1 MESRR
6 ITRKQ
11 AQQQSAGS
19 AAGSPV
25 VHSAKESVMPTAK
38 KAGSARRTTSRKPLA
53 DRTNDSPIFGLTPC
67 GNKTGGRKSSPIYER
82 TPISKLRSFKSC
94 TPGTPGEEILRS
106 QVQSMLEKVKA
117 NEQSMGDALQYYSP
131 LFSSSSAGGSM
142 SQRQY
147 YTPATSFPTVNSQS
161 PVFPLSTEFQ
171 EEGLQ
176 AQTDMWHPVKS
187 NPELQMEQPLIL
199 ATSKDK
205 TCGLEEQ
212 EQEDGGLLPLDMQL
226 LYMFGKAAAAA
237 PASDSDANDASSLD
251 LDVLKAVEKQVITRM
266 EDENPEAKG
275 EDEEGCDGEADT
287 DGVSD
292 QTELPNLWKQRGG
305 RSVKITEGSVKMV
318 NTASQETTTNDEY
331 QEYEGNYEAD
341 EEEEEGGEYEELCRG
356 ISHISMRDSRDGFGP
371 PPFAGRHT
379 RFHYNSEGEI
389 DSVQVDEEEDME
401 KSPEGPATPTTVMR
415 LRGLPTPKGKHLRFT
430 EDI

>member
-38 KAGSARRTTSRKPLA
+38 KAGSGRRPTSRKPLA

-67 GNKTGGRKSSPIYER
+67 GNKTGGGRKSSPIYER

-131 LFSSSSAGGSM
+131 LFSSSSAGGSV

-161 PVFPLSTEFQ
+161 PVFPLSTKFQ

-205 TCGLEEQ
+205 T
-212 EQEDGGLLPLDMQL
+212 
-226 LYMFGKAAAAA
+226 Y
-237 PASDSDANDASSLD
+237 
-251 LDVLKAVEKQVITRM
+251 
-266 EDENPEAKG
+266 
-275 EDEEGCDGEADT
+275 
-287 DGVSD
+287 

-318 NTASQETTTNDEY
+318 NAASQETTNDEY
-331 QEYEGNYEAD
+331 QECEGNYEAD

-415 LRGLPTPKGKHLRFT
+415 LRGLPTPKGKHL
-430 EDI
+430 

>member
-6 ITRKQ
+6 TTRKQ

-25 VHSAKESVMPTAK
+25 VHSAKGSVMPTAK
-38 KAGSARRTTSRKPLA
+38 KAGSARRTTTRKPLA
-53 DRTNDSPIFGLTPC
+53 DRTNDSPIYGLTPC
-67 GNKTGGRKSSPIYER
+67 GNKTGGGRKSSPIYER

-106 QVQSMLEKVKA
+106 Q
-117 NEQSMGDALQYYSP
+117 
-131 LFSSSSAGGSM
+131 
-142 SQRQY
+142 
-147 YTPATSFPTVNSQS
+147 
-161 PVFPLSTEFQ
+161 

-176 AQTDMWHPVKS
+176 AQTDMWSPVKS
-187 NPELQMEQPLIL
+187 NPELQMEQPLVL
-199 ATSKDK
+199 VTSKDK
-205 TCGLEEQ
+205 TCGSVEQ
-212 EQEDGGLLPLDMQL
+212 EQEDGELLPLDMQL
-226 LYMFGKAAAAA
+226 LYMFGKAAATA
-237 PASDSDANDASSLD
+237 PASDSDASDASSLD
-251 LDVLKAVEKQVITRM
+251 LDVLKAVEKVITRM
-266 EDENPEAKG
+266 EDEKPEAKG

-292 QTELPNLWKQRGG
+292 QTELPSLWKQRGG
-305 RSVKITEGSVKMV
+305 RSVKITEGSVKML
-318 NTASQETTTNDEY
+318 NAASQEMTTNEEY
-331 QEYEGNYEAD
+331 QEYEGNYEAN
-341 EEEEEGGEYEELCRG
+341 EVEEEGGEYEELCRG

>member
-25 VHSAKESVMPTAK
+25 VHSARESK

-67 GNKTGGRKSSPIYER
+67 GNKIGGGRKSSPIYER

-106 QVQSMLEKVKA
+106 QV
-117 NEQSMGDALQYYSP
+117 N
-131 LFSSSSAGGSM
+131 
-142 SQRQY
+142 
-147 YTPATSFPTVNSQS
+147 
-161 PVFPLSTEFQ
+161 
-171 EEGLQ
+171 
-176 AQTDMWHPVKS
+176 
-187 NPELQMEQPLIL
+187 
-199 ATSKDK
+199 
-205 TCGLEEQ
+205 
-212 EQEDGGLLPLDMQL
+212 
-226 LYMFGKAAAAA
+226 
-237 PASDSDANDASSLD
+237 
-251 LDVLKAVEKQVITRM
+251 LDVLKAVEKVSISLGSLRPVCSLYSQFLILQSPSPELLNLDGLLQPVLSAESLALHFDVQQVITRM
-266 EDENPEAKG
+266 EDEKPEAKG

-305 RSVKITEGSVKMV
+305 RSVKITEGSMKMV
-318 NTASQETTTNDEY
+318 NAASQETTTNDEY

-401 KSPEGPATPTTVMR
+401 KSPEATPTTVMR
-415 LRGLPTPKGKHLRFT
+415 LRGLPSPKGKHLRFT

>member
-1 MESRR
+1 MDVMKRTTTETS
-6 ITRKQ
+6 T
-11 AQQQSAGS
+11 GS
-19 AAGSPV
+19 TSP
-25 VHSAKESVMPTAK
+25 VMPTAK

-53 DRTNDSPIFGLTPC
+53 DRTNDSPIYGLTPC
-67 GNKTGGRKSSPIYER
+67 GNRTGGGRKSSPIYER

-142 SQRQY
+142 SHSQY
-147 YTPATSFPTVNSQS
+147 HTPATSFPTVNSQS
-161 PVFPLSTEFQ
+161 PVFPLSTKFQ
-171 EEGLQ
+171 EEALQ
-176 AQTDMWHPVKS
+176 AQTDMWSPVKS
-187 NPELQMEQPLIL
+187 NPELQMEQPLVL

-205 TCGLEEQ
+205 TCGSEEQ
-212 EQEDGGLLPLDMQL
+212 EQEDGELLPLDMQL

-237 PASDSDANDASSLD
+237 PASDSDACDASSLD
-251 LDVLKAVEKQVITRM
+251 LD
-266 EDENPEAKG
+266 
-275 EDEEGCDGEADT
+275 
-287 DGVSD
+287 
-292 QTELPNLWKQRGG
+292 
-305 RSVKITEGSVKMV
+305 
-318 NTASQETTTNDEY
+318 ETTTNEEY

-401 KSPEGPATPTTVMR
+401 KSPEATPTTVMR

>member
-6 ITRKQ
+6 TTRKQ

-25 VHSAKESVMPTAK
+25 VHSAKDSK

-53 DRTNDSPIFGLTPC
+53 DRTNDSPIYGLTPC
-67 GNKTGGRKSSPIYER
+67 GNKTGGGRKSSPIYER

-117 NEQSMGDALQYYSP
+117 NEQSTGDALQYYSP

-142 SQRQY
+142 SQSQY
-147 YTPATSFPTVNSQS
+147 YTPATSFPIVDSQS
-161 PVFPLSTEFQ
+161 PVFPLSTKFQ

-176 AQTDMWHPVKS
+176 AQTD
-187 NPELQMEQPLIL
+187 I
-199 ATSKDK
+199 
-205 TCGLEEQ
+205 
-212 EQEDGGLLPLDMQL
+212 
-226 LYMFGKAAAAA
+226 F
-237 PASDSDANDASSLD
+237 
-251 LDVLKAVEKQVITRM
+251 DVRQVITRM
-266 EDENPEAKG
+266 EDEKPEAKG

-318 NTASQETTTNDEY
+318 NVASQETTTNEEY
-331 QEYEGNYEAD
+331 QEYEGNYEVD

-356 ISHISMRDSRDGFGP
+356 ISHISMRDSRDRFGP

-401 KSPEGPATPTTVMR
+401 KSPEATPITVMR